1 MADTEQSLDLS
12 INLPDGR
19 PLSVWTGGDP
29 GGVPVVYLHGT
40 PSSRLGA
47 VSGHDASVR
56 QGVRLIAANRPGYG
70 AAPDVPTSLSSVAE
84 DTLALADVLG
94 LSRFAVLG
102 VSGGGP
108 YALACGAL
116 APERVVAVGVA
127 VGIGPWRLIDPPGTN
142 PEDRAVLE
150 LADAGDIEA
159 ALAACRRSA
168 AADFASMLELDD
180 DAMMDDFIRPVPE
193 KERALFTPQLR
204 AVWAADLREALTS
217 YDGYARDNLA
227 WGGDWDLDLAAVSS
241 PTWLWYGDQDRMVPV
256 DHGRWLHERI
266 ALSTLV
272 IRPGAGHGGAI
283 YPFWDDIF
291 TTLRGAVLASGL
303 AG

>member
-1 MADTEQSLDLS
+1 MADTEQRVDLS
-12 INLPDGR
+12 VNLPGGR
-19 PLSVWTGGDP
+19 PLSVLTGGDP
-29 GGVPVVYLHGT
+29 GGVPVIYLHGT

-47 VSGHDASVR
+47 VSGHDAAVR
-56 QGVRLIAANRPGYG
+56 QGLRLIAANRPGYG
-70 AAPDVPTSLSSVAE
+70 AAPDVPTSLSSVAD
-84 DTLALADVLG
+84 DTLALADALG
-94 LSRFAVLG
+94 LNRFAVLG

-116 APERVVAVGVA
+116 APDRVVAVGVV
-127 VGIGPWRLIDPPGTN
+127 VGIGPWRLIDQPGTN
-142 PEDRAVLE
+142 PQDRAALE

-159 ALAACRRSA
+159 ALAAFRDSA
-168 AADFASMLELDD
+168 TEEYASMLKLDD
-180 DAMMDDFIRPVPE
+180 DAMMDEFIRPVPE

-241 PTWLWYGDQDRMVPV
+241 PTWLWYGDEDRLVPA
-256 DHGRWLHERI
+256 DLGRWLHERI
-266 ALSTLV
+266 AHSTLV
-272 IRPGAGHGGAI
+272 IRPDCGHGGTI
-283 YPFWDDIF
+283 YPFWDDML
-291 TTLRGAVLASGL
+291 TTLRGAVLASGV

>member
-1 MADTEQSLDLS
+1 MDLR

-29 GGVPVVYLHGT
+29 GGVPVIYLHGT
-40 PSSRLGA
+40 PSSRLQA
-47 VSGHDASVR
+47 VSGHDAAMH

-70 AAPDVPTSLSSVAE
+70 AASDVPTSLSSIAE
-84 DTLALADVLG
+84 DTLALSDALG
-94 LSRFAVLG
+94 LNRFAVLG

-108 YALACGAL
+108 FALACGAT
-116 APERVVAVGVA
+116 APDRVVAVGVV
-127 VGIGPWRLIDPPGTN
+127 VGVGPWRLIDPPGSN
-142 PEDRAVLE
+142 PEDRAALE
-150 LADAGDIEA
+150 LADAGDVEA
-159 ALAACRRSA
+159 ALAVFRRSA
-168 AADFASMLELDD
+168 AGDFASMLELDD
-180 DAMMDDFIRPVPE
+180 DAMMDDFIQPVPE
-193 KERALFTPQLR
+193 QERALFTPQLR

-241 PTWLWYGDQDRMVPV
+241 PTWLWYGDEDRLVSA

-266 ALSTLV
+266 AHSTLV

-283 YPFWDDIF
+283 YPFWDDML
-291 TTLRGAVLASGL
+291 TTLRGAVLAGSV

>member
-1 MADTEQSLDLS
+1 MDLR

-29 GGVPVVYLHGT
+29 GGVPVIYLHGT
-40 PSSRLGA
+40 PSSRLQA
-47 VSGHDASVR
+47 VSGHDAAMH

-70 AAPDVPTSLSSVAE
+70 AASDVPTSLSSIAE
-84 DTLALADVLG
+84 DTLALSDALG
-94 LSRFAVLG
+94 LNRFAVLG

-108 YALACGAL
+108 FALACGAT
-116 APERVVAVGVA
+116 APDRVVAVGVV
-127 VGIGPWRLIDPPGTN
+127 VGVGPWRLIDPPGSN
-142 PEDRAVLE
+142 PEDRAALE
-150 LADAGDIEA
+150 LADAGDVEA
-159 ALAACRRSA
+159 ALAVFRRSA
-168 AADFASMLELDD
+168 AGDFASMLELDD
-180 DAMMDDFIRPVPE
+180 DAMMDDFIQPVPE
-193 KERALFTPQLR
+193 QERALFTPQLR

-241 PTWLWYGDQDRMVPV
+241 PTWLWYGDEDRLVSA
-256 DHGRWLHERI
+256 DHGRWLHQRI
-266 ALSTLV
+266 AHSTLV

-283 YPFWDDIF
+283 YPFWDDML
-291 TTLRGAVLASGL
+291 TTLRGAVLAGSV

>member
-1 MADTEQSLDLS
+1 MDLS

-19 PLSVWTGGDP
+19 QLSVWTGGDP
-29 GGVPVVYLHGT
+29 GGVPVIYLHGT
-40 PSSRLGA
+40 PSSRLQA
-47 VSGHDASVR
+47 VLGHDAAVR

-84 DTLALADVLG
+84 DTLALADALG
-94 LSRFAVLG
+94 LNRFAVLG

-108 YALACGAL
+108 YALACGVL
-116 APERVVAVGVA
+116 APDRVAAVGVA
-127 VGIGPWRLIDPPGTN
+127 TGIGPWRLVDPPGTN
-142 PEDRAVLE
+142 PEDRVALR
-150 LADAGDIEA
+150 LADAGDVEG
-159 ALAACRRSA
+159 ALAAFKRLA
-168 AADFASMLELDD
+168 TEEYASMLRLDD
-180 DAMMDDFIRPVPE
+180 NTMMDEFTRPVPE
-193 KERALFTPQLR
+193 KERAVFTPHMRHL
-204 AVWAADLREALTS
+204 WAADMREALMS

-241 PTWLWYGDQDRMVPV
+241 PTWLWYGDEDRLVSP

-283 YPFWDDIF
+283 YPFWDDMF